1 VKVTAVKPANMKKSL
16 IPALLLVTLAGACAT
31 PTLRSLPAPTEE
43 PPIETMPVAESRNG
57 GWAAEPRPE
66 PKLYARDG
74 SVVTAQPAGTVTVTP
89 NSGQSVADP
98 GGEGSRWTL
107 LEQYQS
113 AVKAKE
119 ELEVEIQGLT
129 AALEQS
135 EARELELATEVEQL
149 RELVARNGTEVEKLK
164 GESIELA
171 SRLTTAQIRRLQAE
185 KLLLEA
191 KLDWKKIQA
200 VINQPDA
207 PKTVIESAPVP
218 MEPGTPAETSK

>member
-1 VKVTAVKPANMKKSL
+1 MKSL
-16 IPALLLVTLAGACAT
+16 VPSLLLVTLTGACAA

-43 PPIETMPVAESRNG
+43 PPVETMPVAESRNP
-57 GWAAEPRPE
+57 GWASEPRPE

-89 NSGQSVADP
+89 NAGQSVADP
-98 GGEGSRWTL
+98 GGIDTHWTI

-113 AVKAKE
+113 AINAKE
-119 ELEVEIQGLT
+119 QLEVENQGLT
-129 AALEQS
+129 AALDQS

-149 RELVARNGTEVEKLK
+149 RELVARNGAEIEKLK

-207 PKTVIESAPVP
+207 SKTAIEPTPAP
-218 MEPGTPAETSK
+218 MEPGTPAEKSE